1 MKQTVMGHL
10 NTNNFYSL
18 FFYFSDFILILF
30 YFYFY
35 FSLDNEEACDTK
47 VT

>member
-1 MKQTVMGHL
+1 MEHL

-18 FFYFSDFILILF
+18 FFYFSDFIFIL
-30 YFYFY
+30 FY
-35 FSLDNEEACDTK
+35 FSLDNEETCDTE